1 MSTLSNM
8 WRLLVNC
15 GFSELAL
22 WNSNSACWS
31 STRQTSSFIIPSK
44 NNLFLPGY
52 SYNIT
57 HLLVSKNHLLTSLH
71 DHYSKA
77 QTWLIVT
84 LNKHSVVQSSLAMH
98 QPISVSSSK
107 KAYGC
112 KWTWETI
119 QQIQVK
125 EKHYYCCSTFD
136 LSIFYW

>member
-22 WNSNSACWS
+22 WNSNSACWF

-84 LNKHSVVQSSLAMH
+84 LNKHSVVQSSLTMH
-98 QPISVSSSK
+98 QPISISRVRK
-107 KAYGC
+107 HMDVNEHK
-112 KWTWETI
+112 TI

-125 EKHYYCCSTFD
+125 EKYFYCCSTFD